1 MRPII
6 NNLTSNL
13 TSSLIFSGG
22 TTPEGCE
29 LCLWLDSSDAA
40 TITESGGVVSQIDDK
55 SGEGNN
61 FTAIG
66 SPITNA
72 SITNSLNVIDF
83 SGSSGLT
90 SAANFKLHQ
99 SFTVYAVA
107 KVKVIDNTADALF
120 SILDSI
126 GNKFNIEA
134 NNTNKFDGT
143 AESNLHA
150 DIIPSNAP
158 YEYNYYIYQYSVDG
172 TNNLATLSINGV
184 QVGQVA
190 YNGSIEEEG
199 TIRIGVDSTASNYAD
214 CSLAEFKYYNGIPTV
229 ADNTTIIN
237 DFTSK
242 WAILDPRA
250 ETNIRAVYD
259 ASNINSFQTIGTTTK
274 LITQLDNLSSNTGTF
289 NLTAQTSFEP
299 QTLAS
304 TQNNLNVIN
313 FSGTYLE
320 NTAFRVLPSCSFFI
334 VSNVAPLVSN
344 ASQSLFSYDDPATTN
359 DFQLDAGSTTQFNPR
374 ITGAILSSSA
384 NASNPPNQG
393 SFKIYHVKLD
403 RSTNVNTVSLLI
415 DNQNAI
421 NVFYTNDVSSGICN
435 FRLASNRA
443 ASQFLIND
451 FAEAIIINT
460 NISTNKATEIYNYL
474 KGKWNI

>member
-13 TSSLIFSGG
+13 ANPLIFSESV
-22 TTPEGCE
+22 TPDSYK

-40 TITESGGVVSQIDDK
+40 TITESGGIVSQINDK

-66 SPITNA
+66 SPVTNA

-90 SAANFKLHQ
+90 SASNFKLDQ

-107 KVKVIDNTADALF
+107 KVRVIDNTADALF

-126 GNKFNIEA
+126 GNKFNIQA
-134 NNTNKFDGT
+134 NNSNKFDGT
-143 AESNLHA
+143 AESNLHSN
-150 DIIPSNAP
+150 IIPSNAP
-158 YEYNYYIYQYSVDG
+158 YEYNYYIYQYSVDA
-172 TNNLATLSINGV
+172 TNNLAKLYINGV

-190 YNGSIEEEG
+190 YTGSIQEEG
-199 TIRIGVDSTASNYAD
+199 TIRIGVDSTATNYAD
-214 CSLAEFKYYNGIPTV
+214 CSLAEFKFYSGILPEIE
-229 ADNTTIIN
+229 NTTII
-237 DFTSK
+237 DDLTSK

-250 ETNIRAVYD
+250 ETNIKAVYD
-259 ASNINSFQTIGTTTK
+259 PSNINSFQTIGAATK
-274 LITQLDNLSSNTGTF
+274 LITQLDDLSTNNLNLVSN
-289 NLTAQTSFEP
+289 TSFEP

-304 TQNNLNVIN
+304 TQNNLNLIN

-320 NTAFRVLPSCSFFI
+320 NLSYTMGNTCSFFV
-334 VSNVAPLVSN
+334 VSNVAPLVTN
-344 ASQSLFSYDDPATTN
+344 AAQSLFSYDDVASSN
-359 DFQLDAGSTTQFNPR
+359 DFQLDAGSATQFNPR
-374 ITGAILSSSA
+374 INGGILSSAA
-384 NASNPPNQG
+384 NASTPPYQG
-393 SFKIYHVKLD
+393 SFKVYHL
-403 RSTNVNTVSLLI
+403 RLNRNTNAASLLI
-415 DNQNAI
+415 DDQVKI
-421 NVFYTNDVSSGICN
+421 NVFYANDLSSGNSN

-443 ASQFLIND
+443 VSQFLIND
-451 FAEAIIINT
+451 FAEAIIIDGDV
-460 NISTNKATEIYNYL
+460 SASKSTEIYNYL

>member
-22 TTPEGCE
+22 ATPEPCE

-40 TITESGGVVSQIDDK
+40 TITESGGVVSQINDK

-66 SPITNA
+66 SPVTNA

-107 KVKVIDNTADALF
+107 KVRVIDNTADALF

-134 NNTNKFDGT
+134 NNSNKFDGT

-158 YEYNYYIYQYSVDG
+158 YEYNYYIYQYSINAI
-172 TNNLATLSINGV
+172 TNLATLYINGV

-190 YNGSIEEEG
+190 YTGSIEEEG
-199 TIRIGVDSTASNYAD
+199 TIRIGVDSTATNYAD
-214 CSLAEFKYYNGIPTV
+214 CSLAEFKFYNGIPTV
-229 ADNTTIIN
+229 AENNTIIN
-237 DFTSK
+237 DLTSK
-242 WAILDPRA
+242 WAIYDPREITSIKA
-250 ETNIRAVYD
+250 IYD
-259 ASNINSFQTIGTTTK
+259 ASNINSQQTALPASPNK
-274 LITQLDNLSSNTGTF
+274 VTQLDDLSNNNL
-289 NLTAQTSFEP
+289 NLTPQAGFEP
-299 QTLAS
+299 QTFTS
-304 TQNNLNVIN
+304 TQNNLNIII
-313 FSGTYLE
+313 FSNTYLE
-320 NTAFRVLPSCSFFI
+320 NIAYTMGASFSFFI
-334 VSNVAPLVSN
+334 VANPLGSVSN
-344 ASQSLFSYDDPATTN
+344 ASESLISYDDPLSSN
-359 DFQLDAGSTTQFNPR
+359 DFQLDAGSATEFQPR
-374 ITGAILSSSA
+374 INGGILSS
-384 NASNPPNQG
+384 NLTASNPPYQG
-393 SFKIYHVKLD
+393 SYRLYHIKA
-403 RSTNVNTVSLLI
+403 RAANNTVILY
-415 DNQNAI
+415 I
-421 NVFYTNDVSSGICN
+421 NNSQKGSVIYSNNLSSATST
-435 FRLASNRA
+435 FRIGANRA
-443 ASQFLIND
+443 VSRFLVHG
-451 FAEAIIINT
+451 FAECWIVNREVTIEEQT
-460 NISTNKATEIYNYL
+460 IYFNAL
-474 KGKWNI
+474 KGKWNF

>member
-13 TSSLIFSGG
+13 TSQLIFSGG
-22 TTPEGCE
+22 ATPEPCE

-40 TITESGGVVSQIDDK
+40 TITESGGVVSQINDK

-66 SPITNA
+66 SPVTNA

-107 KVKVIDNTADALF
+107 KVRVIDNTADALF

-158 YEYNYYIYQYSVDG
+158 YEYNYYIYQYSVDA

-190 YNGSIEEEG
+190 YTGSIQEEG

-229 ADNTTIIN
+229 AENTTIIN
-237 DFTSK
+237 NLTSK

-250 ETNIRAVYD
+250 EANIKAVYD
-259 ASNINSFQTIGTTTK
+259 PSNINSFQTIGTTTK
-274 LITQLDNLSSNTGTF
+274 LITQLDDLSTNNLNLVSN
-289 NLTAQTSFEP
+289 TSFEP

-320 NTAFRVLPSCSFFI
+320 NLSYVMGNTCSFFV
-334 VSNVAPLVSN
+334 VSNVTPLVSN
-344 ASQSLFSYDDPATTN
+344 AAQSLLSYDDPAATN
-359 DFQLDAGSTTQFNPR
+359 DFQLDAGSATRFNPR
-374 ITGAILSSSA
+374 LNGGIFNSII
-384 NASNPPNQG
+384 NASDPPYQG
-393 SFKIYHVKLD
+393 SFKVYHIRLN
-403 RSTNVNTVSLLI
+403 RNTNAASLLI
-415 DNQNAI
+415 DDQVKI
-421 NVFYTNDVSSGICN
+421 NVFYANDLSNAISS

-443 ASQFLIND
+443 VSQFLIND
-451 FAEAIIINT
+451 FAEAIIIDGNV
-460 NISTNKATEIYNYL
+460 STAKSTEIYNYL